1 MSFQKLRFFYSKET
15 SIVPSHVSDLFN
27 IIFIDIILDSDV
39 SKFIP
44 VLFEFAHLILLANLF
59 TEWLTSSAKIP
70 QAPVVIATVRNNS

>member
-15 SIVPSHVSDLFN
+15 SIVPSHVSDLSHT
-27 IIFIDIILDSDV
+27 IFIDLDSDV
-39 SKFIP
+39 SKFIS